1 MNERRPEEA
10 EEAARPQLLHHA
22 NLMST
27 FGLDVRIRKLGEASK
42 AAIEEN
48 VDLV

>member
-1 MNERRPEEA
+1 MNESRLEV
-10 EEAARPQLLHHA
+10 EEAARPQLLHQT
-22 NLMST
+22 NLMSN